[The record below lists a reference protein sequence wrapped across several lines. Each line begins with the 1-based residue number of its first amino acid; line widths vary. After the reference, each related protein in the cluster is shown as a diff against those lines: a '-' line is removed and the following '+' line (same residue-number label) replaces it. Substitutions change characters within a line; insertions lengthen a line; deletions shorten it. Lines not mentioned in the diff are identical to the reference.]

1 MSSLGGTP
9 DIYPTSIAHH
19 PAYMYMRHHCHCYLH
34 VVIFVL
40 KVVERLSTQA
50 IKCAGFVSFGWNTQ
64 DIAATSSA
72 HTHALK

>member
-19 PAYMYMRHHCHCYLH
+19 PAYMYVRHNFHRYLL
-34 VVIFVL
+34 VIIFVL
-40 KVVERLSTQA
+40 KGVERVSTQA

-64 DIAATSSA
+64 DIGATSNA
-72 HTHALK
+72 HTHALI